1 MLRAR
6 YRCIGASSCTY
17 VSSCL
22 HAWSQNWKRPF
33 APGGG
38 ASTMPTCGSARGS
51 CFCCCCGGGLGSG
64 GSVVRFTN
72 RPFIR
77 GRFSAL
83 TLRTSYRIF
92 LANSRVRR
100 FSLYRDTRASRSPP
114 VTAVTAPP
122 RSPRL
127 PACTRFIWQKETDQL
142 FIPRQRMGVEEM
154 CRSRPISEPCRY
166 CSAYREVRP

>member
-1 MLRAR
+1 MH
-6 YRCIGASSCTY
+6 RCIMHIRCFMLA
-17 VSSCL
+17 L

-33 APGGG
+33 ATGIG
-38 ASTMPTCGSARGS
+38 ASIMPSCGSARGS
-51 CFCCCCGGGLGSG
+51 CFCCGGGGGGLGSG

-122 RSPRL
+122 RRPRL
-127 PACTRFIWQKETDQL
+127 PACTRSIWQKETDQL
-142 FIPRQRMGVEEM
+142 FIQRQCMGVEEM
-154 CRSRPISEPCRY
+154 CRSHH
-166 CSAYREVRP
+166 